1 MSRLGPG
8 RLLAV
13 AVTVVAVAILL
24 LGASSAVPATRTLA
38 GAEAA
43 RRHHAA
49 NARFSCIEAQL
60 RSAVP
65 AGASVAVVAGGVT
78 WRQRLTELAT
88 PGLSVTTDPR
98 KADYLLDV
106 ATRRTGKCDGYVL
119 LVVPG

>member
-13 AVTVVAVAILL
+13 AVTVVAVAVLF
-24 LGASSAVPATRTLA
+24 LGASSAVPATRTLVSA
-38 GAEAA
+38 QAV

-60 RSAVP
+60 RSTVP

-88 PGLSVTTDPR
+88 PELSVTTDPR

-106 ATRRTGKCDGYVL
+106 AIRRTGKCDGNVL